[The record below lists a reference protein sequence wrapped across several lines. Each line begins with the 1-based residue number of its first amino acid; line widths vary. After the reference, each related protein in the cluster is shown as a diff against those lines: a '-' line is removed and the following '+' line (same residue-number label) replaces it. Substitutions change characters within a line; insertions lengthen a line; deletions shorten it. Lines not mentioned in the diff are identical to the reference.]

1 MALQHLRS
9 STADKRPT
17 PAAMS
22 DGQLALNTNLASPG
36 LFFKDSNG
44 DSVKIGPVHIGT
56 TAPNATPGAG
66 GQAGN
71 SKGEAWL
78 DTTAANPILKV
89 FNGSAFVAVQPV
101 GTGTVVSTTD
111 TGTVTSTMILDGTIL
126 NADINASAAIVDT
139 KLATIA
145 TGGKVSGTAITSG
158 NISTSGSFTST
169 STVTGTNLIPTGS
182 GVPTNGIYL
191 PAANSVA
198 VATNGTGR
206 LFVDSS
212 GNVGINTASTIAPG
226 GFGYAREFALTGATS
241 GDSSI
246 SVNLRG
252 SRTVP
257 GGFADINFWHQSTAN
272 RAYIQARRGSSD
284 SAIDLDFI
292 TSGGAGMR
300 ITSAGLVGVGTSS
313 PGRSLEVFGSASSF
327 ARFNATGLLAN
338 GLDVG
343 YSSAGYA
350 LINNQENTSLAFAT
364 NNTERL
370 RITSAGLVGIGNSA
384 PSKTLDVVGDA
395 KIVKTASTQN
405 ILLGVSSGAIGYK
418 TQIDFGHP
426 TVGARIES
434 ERLGANTQSSL
445 SFWTTSAAGATG
457 RALTIDASQR
467 VGIGTASPSA
477 PLCVQGAA
485 NSDQLI
491 VTGLNGLSR
500 GLKISTGADYAN
512 DSLVKYDAQYA
523 SGSNYGA
530 HAFLTGGQERLRLDR
545 LGRVGIG
552 VTSAQDLLHL
562 NTASAGTALRLSNGS
577 NLARLL
583 LATNTTS
590 SIASNNSNLDL
601 NATEAYNL
609 TFTTNGSE
617 RARIDSSGR
626 LLVGTSS
633 NRTGYNLQLEGSTG
647 ADAGAS
653 FIRNETSNSGGS
665 ITLGKSGGTTDGS
678 FAIVANNDALGTIAF
693 TGADGTADK
702 SGARIQAF
710 VDGTP
715 GANDMPG
722 RLVFSTTSDGASS
735 PTERMR
741 IRNTGTIYARG
752 TGSVFSFA
760 SNVGAGISDWLQ
772 LGGHSATG
780 ILTYTI
786 SYAVYTN
793 GNVVNTNGSYTA
805 ISDAKLKENIVD
817 AGSQWNDLKAIQIRN
832 WNFKAETGHE
842 THRQIGPIAQELET
856 VCPGLVFETPDRD
869 EDGNE
874 TGEVTKGVNQSVLY
888 MKAVKALQEAM
899 ERIEQLETEMAAVK
913 AQLS

>member
-1 MALQHLRS
+1 LGWLHNRLGAS
-9 STADKRPT
+9 
-17 PAAMS
+17 
-22 DGQLALNTNLASPG
+22 LNDWS
-36 LFFKDSNG
+36 
-44 DSVKIGPVHIGT
+44 
-56 TAPNATPGAG
+56 
-66 GQAGN
+66 
-71 SKGEAWL
+71 
-78 DTTAANPILKV
+78 
-89 FNGSAFVAVQPV
+89 
-101 GTGTVVSTTD
+101 
-111 TGTVTSTMILDGTIL
+111 
-126 NADINASAAIVDT
+126 
-139 KLATIA
+139 
-145 TGGKVSGTAITSG
+145 
-158 NISTSGSFTST
+158 
-169 STVTGTNLIPTGS
+169 
-182 GVPTNGIYL
+182 
-191 PAANSVA
+191 
-198 VATNGTGR
+198 
-206 LFVDSS
+206 
-212 GNVGINTASTIAPG
+212 
-226 GFGYAREFALTGATS
+226 
-241 GDSSI
+241 
-246 SVNLRG
+246 
-252 SRTVP
+252 
-257 GGFADINFWHQSTAN
+257 
-272 RAYIQARRGSSD
+272 
-284 SAIDLDFI
+284 
-292 TSGGAGMR
+292 
-300 ITSAGLVGVGTSS
+300 
-313 PGRSLEVFGSASSF
+313 
-327 ARFNATGLLAN
+327 
-338 GLDVG
+338 
-343 YSSAGYA
+343 
-350 LINNQENTSLAFAT
+350 
-364 NNTERL
+364 
-370 RITSAGLVGIGNSA
+370 VGIGNSA

-552 VTSAQDLLHL
+552 TTSPGADLEIGAVAGSDRTV
-562 NTASAGTALRLSNGS
+562 NIRSAGGLRGV
-577 NLARLL
+577 
-583 LATNTTS
+583 LATNAASGEFRIGATNDSSSGNLVFQTGAALAERMKIDSNGTTTLTS
-590 SIASNNSNLDL
+590 
-601 NATEAYNL
+601 ATS
-609 TFTTNGSE
+609 TSPFIVKVSTSE
-617 RARIDSSGR
+617 VARIDASGR